1 MCFDRMLQSAA
12 NAQKNSFGLRV
23 GGQNLKLNFVI
34 LSLIFFGSWDPLTL
48 CQVRQPHRQRNVQY
62 QWIVGGLV
70 WQHIYLR
77 WQFSTLRTRA
87 FENHTRRRSPLY
99 SWYHEC
105 YFYSKSRNR
114 YQVLLQNFFLQSF
127 LIKLAPVLILAA
139 EITAMSRSPT

>member
-34 LSLIFFGSWDPLTL
+34 LSLIFFGSWASLTL